1 MASRDTGFGLLADA
15 IELLREADRMHRHF
29 FTLAPAQ
36 RGPCWEPPID
46 IVENERAVVVRVAL
60 PGVSRDAVEVTT
72 NGAHL
77 RIVGVRPMG
86 AGRGDAIHRLEIPYG
101 RFERRVDLPA
111 GRYDVVAREM
121 VDGCLVLTLR
131 RLA

>member
-1 MASRDTGFGLLADA
+1 MASRDFGPGLLAEA

-29 FTLAPAQ
+29 FTLAPA
-36 RGPCWEPPID
+36 RSGPCWEPPID

-60 PGVSRDAVEVTT
+60 PGVAADAVEVTSS
-72 NGAHL
+72 GAHL
-77 RIVGVRPMG
+77 RVVGMRPMG
-86 AGRGDAIHRLEIPYG
+86 AARGDAIHRLEIPFG
-101 RFERRVDLPA
+101 RFERRVELPA
-111 GRYDVVAREM
+111 GSFELSAREM